1 MPNLP
6 TVAEQGFPGFEALNW
21 YSFNAPGKTP
31 TALLDRW
38 NQELVKV
45 LNDPSLREQLNKHG
59 LSPHP
64 TSRTELLEFM
74 RKESAKW
81 GQIVRDRK
89 ILAE

>member
-1 MPNLP
+1 
-6 TVAEQGFPGFEALNW
+6 
-21 YSFNAPGKTP
+21 
-31 TALLDRW
+31 
-38 NQELVKV
+38 
-45 LNDPSLREQLNKHG
+45 LNKHG

>member
-6 TVAEQGFPGFEALNW
+6 TVAEQGFPGFVALNW

-31 TALLDRW
+31 TALLD
-38 NQELVKV
+38 
-45 LNDPSLREQLNKHG
+45 PSIREQLNKHG

>member
-38 NQELVKV
+38 NQEIVKV
-45 LNDPSLREQLNKHG
+45 LNDPSVREQLNKHG
-59 LSPHP
+59 TSPHP